1 MGGLG
6 MKRVGN
12 LVDDFTIENIIQAYK
27 VVRKNTLNK
36 NKIYKFEE
44 YYTSNISHVFKLLN
58 DYKVGK
64 YNIFLIKDP
73 KYRII
78 MSQNI
83 NDKIINHLMAD
94 ILIKVLEPS
103 LIRANVAS
111 RKGKGTSYGIKCLKK
126 YLNSMNG
133 EVYALKFDI
142 SKFFYNIDHN
152 VLKRMLKRKIKDKK
166 YLDILFKIIDST
178 DSDYVN
184 ESIIKLKEKEINYL
198 KNSNLNDKDKRIDEI
213 NRIPLY
219 KKGKGLGIG
228 NVVSQILAIFYLND
242 LDHFI
247 KEKLH
252 IKYYIR
258 YQDDGILL
266 EYDKEY
272 LKYCLDE
279 INKFVLDYG
288 LCLNDKT
295 RIINVSKEGADFIGF
310 RFYIK
315 NKIILKVRNNT
326 KKRFKKKMKLIK
338 KGKIKNGKNVVASY
352 KGHFKLGNCYYL
364 FKKFD
369 FKKILS

>member
-1 MGGLG
+1 

-12 LVDDFTIENIIQAYK
+12 LVNDFTIENIIKAYK

-44 YYTSNISHVFKLLN
+44 YYTSNISDVFRLLN

-94 ILIKVLEPS
+94 ILIKVLESS
-103 LIRANVAS
+103 LISANVAS
-111 RKGKGTSYGIKCLKK
+111 RKGKGTSYGIKYLKK
-126 YLNSMNG
+126 YLNKLDG

-142 SKFFYNIDHN
+142 SKFFYNIDHG

-184 ESIIKLKEKEINYL
+184 ESILKLKEKEINYL
-198 KNSNLNDKDKRIDEI
+198 KNSNLNDKYKRIAEI

-219 KKGKGLGIG
+219 EKGKGLGIG
-228 NVVSQILAIFYLND
+228 Y
-242 LDHFI
+242 
-247 KEKLH
+247 
-252 IKYYIR
+252 
-258 YQDDGILL
+258 
-266 EYDKEY
+266 
-272 LKYCLDE
+272 
-279 INKFVLDYG
+279 
-288 LCLNDKT
+288 
-295 RIINVSKEGADFIGF
+295 
-310 RFYIK
+310 
-315 NKIILKVRNNT
+315 RNYNIMQT
-326 KKRFKKKMKLIK
+326 VIMKLCFLF
-338 KGKIKNGKNVVASY
+338 Y
-352 KGHFKLGNCYYL
+352 K
-364 FKKFD
+364 
-369 FKKILS
+369 

>member
-1 MGGLG
+1 

-12 LVDDFTIENIIQAYK
+12 LVDDFTLENIIKAYK

-44 YYTSNISHVFKLLN
+44 YYTSNISNVFKLLKN
-58 DYKVGK
+58 YKVGK

-94 ILIKVLEPS
+94 ILIKVLDSS
-103 LIRANVAS
+103 LINTNVAS
-111 RKGKGTSYGIKCLKK
+111 RKGRGTSYGIKCLKK
-126 YLNSMNG
+126 YLNNMSG
-133 EVYALKFDI
+133 EVYALNFDI
-142 SKFFYNIDHN
+142 SKFFYNIDHD
-152 VLKRMLKRKIKDKK
+152 VLKKMLKKKIKDEEF
-166 YLDILFKIIDST
+166 LEILFKIIDST
-178 DSDYVN
+178 DEDYVN
-184 ESIIKLKEKEINYL
+184 IVINKLKEKEINYL
-198 KNSNLNDKDKRIDEI
+198 KNSNLNDKNKRIDEI

-219 KKGKGLGIG
+219 MKGKGLGIG

-266 EYDKEY
+266 SNDKGY
-272 LKYCLDE
+272 LKYCLKE
-279 INKFVLDYG
+279 INDFVLKYG
-288 LCLNDKT
+288 LRLNDKT
-295 RIINVSKEGADFIGF
+295 RIINVSKEGTDFIGF
-310 RFYIK
+310 RFYI
-315 NKIILKVRNNT
+315 NSKIVMKVRNNT
-326 KKRFKKKMKLIK
+326 KKRFKRKMKLIK
-338 KGKIKNGKNVVASY
+338 KGKIDNSQNVIASY
-352 KGHFKLGNCYYL
+352 KGHFKLGNCFNL
-364 FKKFD
+364 FFKFSKK
-369 FKKILS
+369 

>member
-1 MGGLG
+1 MT
-6 MKRVGN
+6 
-12 LVDDFTIENIIQAYK
+12 FSHHYK
-27 VVRKNTLNK
+27 PCTFSAGWL
-36 NKIYKFEE
+36 I
-44 YYTSNISHVFKLLN
+44 
-58 DYKVGK
+58 VGK

-103 LIRANVAS
+103 LINTNVAS

-142 SKFFYNIDHN
+142 SKFFYNIDHG

-166 YLDILFKIIDST
+166 YLDILFKTIDST

-198 KNSNLNDKDKRIDEI
+198 KNSNLND
-213 NRIPLY
+213 
-219 KKGKGLGIG
+219 
-228 NVVSQILAIFYLND
+228 

-266 EYDKEY
+266 ENNKEY

-295 RIINVSKEGADFIGF
+295 KIINVSKEGADFIGF

-315 NKIILKVRNNT
+315 DKIVLKIRNNT

-352 KGHFKLGNCYYL
+352 QGHFKLGNCYHL
-364 FKKFD
+364 FYKF
-369 FKKILS
+369 KP

>member
-1 MGGLG
+1 
-6 MKRVGN
+6 MKRVSN
-12 LVDDFTIENIIQAYK
+12 LVDDFTIENIIKAYK
-27 VVRKNTLNK
+27 MVRKNTLNK

-44 YYTSNISHVFKLLN
+44 YYTSNISNVFRLLN

-64 YNIFLIKDP
+64 YNIFLIREN

-94 ILIKVLEPS
+94 ILIKVIDTS
-103 LIRANVAS
+103 LINTNVAS
-111 RKGKGTSYGIKCLKK
+111 RKNRGTSYGIKYLKK

-142 SKFFYNIDHN
+142 SKFFYNINHD
-152 VLKRMLKRKIKDKK
+152 VLKKMLGRKIKDKK

-178 DSDYVN
+178 DESYVN
-184 ESIIKLKEKEINYL
+184 ECIIKLKKKEISYL
-198 KNSNLNDKDKRIDEI
+198 KNSDLKDKDKRIEEI

-219 KKGKGLGIG
+219 IKGKGLGIG

-258 YQDDGILL
+258 YQDDGM
-266 EYDKEY
+266 
-272 LKYCLDE
+272 
-279 INKFVLDYG
+279 VL
-288 LCLNDKT
+288 
-295 RIINVSKEGADFIGF
+295 V
-310 RFYIK
+310 
-315 NKIILKVRNNT
+315 
-326 KKRFKKKMKLIK
+326 
-338 KGKIKNGKNVVASY
+338 
-352 KGHFKLGNCYYL
+352 
-364 FKKFD
+364 
-369 FKKILS
+369 

>member
-1 MGGLG
+1 

-12 LVDDFTIENIIQAYK
+12 LVSEFTIENIIKAYK

-44 YYTSNISHVFKLLN
+44 YFTFNISNVYNLLN

-94 ILIKVLEPS
+94 ILVKVLDNF
-103 LIRANVAS
+103 LINTNVAS
-111 RKGKGTSYGIKCLKK
+111 RKGKGTSYGIKYLKK
-126 YLNSMNG
+126 YLNKLEG

-142 SKFFYNIDHN
+142 SKFFYNIDHD
-152 VLKRMLKRKIKDKK
+152 VLKRMLDKKIKDKK
-166 YLDILFKIIDST
+166 YLEILFKIIDST
-178 DSDYVN
+178 DEDYIN
-184 ESIIKLKEKEINYL
+184 ECIIKLKEREISYL
-198 KNSNLNDKDKRIDEI
+198 KNSNLNDKNKRIDEI

-219 KKGKGLGIG
+219 LKGKGLGIG

-266 EYDKEY
+266 SNDKCY
-272 LKYCLDE
+272 LKYCLE
-279 INKFVLDYG
+279 KINKFVLKYG
-288 LCLNDKT
+288 LRLNDKT
-295 RIINVSKEGADFIGF
+295 KIINVSKNGVDFIGF

-315 NKIILKVRNNT
+315 DKIILKVRNNT

-338 KGKIKNGKNVVASY
+338 KGKIKNSKNVIASY
-352 KGHFKLGNCYYL
+352 KGYFKLGNCYNL
-364 FKKFD
+364 
-369 FKKILS
+369 LNH

>member
-1 MGGLG
+1 
-6 MKRVGN
+6 MKRANN
-12 LVDDFTIENIIQAYK
+12 LVDDFTIENIIKAYK
-27 VVRKNTLNK
+27 MVRKNTLNK

-44 YYTSNISHVFKLLN
+44 YYTSNISNAFKLLN

-64 YNIFLIKDP
+64 YNIFLIREN

-103 LIRANVAS
+103 LISANVAS
-111 RKGKGTSYGIKCLKK
+111 RKGKGTSYGIRCLKK
-126 YLNSMNG
+126 YLNNMNG

-142 SKFFYNIDHN
+142 SKFFYNIDHG

-166 YLDILFKIIDST
+166 YLEILFKIIDST

-198 KNSNLNDKDKRIDEI
+198 KNSNLNDKEKRIDEVR
-213 NRIPLY
+213 RIPLY

-338 KGKIKNGKNVVASY
+338 KDKIKNGKNVVASY

>member
-1 MGGLG
+1 MGGLD

-12 LVDDFTIENIIQAYK
+12 LTDDFTIENIIKAYK
-27 VVRKNTLNK
+27 TVRKNTLNK

-44 YYTSNISHVFKLLN
+44 YYTSNISNVFKLLN
-58 DYKVGK
+58 DYKVSK

-94 ILIKVLEPS
+94 ILIKVLDSS
-103 LIRANVAS
+103 LINTNVAS
-111 RKGKGTSYGIKCLKK
+111 RKGKGTSYGIKYLKK
-126 YLNSMNG
+126 YLNKLDG

-142 SKFFYNIDHN
+142 SKFFYNIDHDI
-152 VLKRMLKRKIKDKK
+152 LKRMLERKIKDKK
-166 YLDILFKIIDST
+166 FLEILFKIIDST
-178 DSDYVN
+178 DEDYVN
-184 ESIIKLKEKEINYL
+184 ECIIKLKKKEINYL
-198 KNSNLNDKDKRIDEI
+198 KNSNLSDKDKRIDEI
-213 NRIPLY
+213 NKIPLY
-219 KKGKGLGIG
+219 MKGKGLGIG

-266 EYDKEY
+266 SNDKAY
-272 LKYCLDE
+272 LKYCLGE
-279 INKFVLDYG
+279 INNFVLRYG

-295 RIINVSKEGADFIGF
+295 RIINVSKNGVDFIGF

-315 NKIILKVRNNT
+315 NRIIMKVRNST
-326 KKRFKKKMKLIK
+326 KKRFKRKMKLIK
-338 KGKIKNGKNVVASY
+338 TGKIENGWSVIASY
-352 KGHFKLGNCYYL
+352 KGHFKLGNCYNL
-364 FKKFD
+364 FCKFIKK
-369 FKKILS
+369 

>member
-1 MGGLG
+1 

-12 LVDDFTIENIIQAYK
+12 LTSEFTIENIINAYK
-27 VVRKNTLNK
+27 MVRKNTLNK

-44 YYTSNISHVFKLLN
+44 YYTSNISNIFKLLD

-103 LIRANVAS
+103 LISTNVAS
-111 RKGKGTSYGIKCLKK
+111 RKNKGTSYGIKYLKK
-126 YLNSMNG
+126 YLNKLEG

-142 SKFFYNIDHN
+142 SKFFYNIDHEI
-152 VLKRMLKRKIKDKK
+152 LKEMLCFKIKDKK

-178 DSDYVN
+178 DEDYIN
-184 ESIIKLKEKEINYL
+184 KEIIKLKENEINYL
-198 KNSNLNDKDKRIDEI
+198 KKSNLNDKNKRINEI
-213 NRIPLY
+213 NKIPLY

-228 NVVSQILAIFYLND
+228 NVVSQILAIFNFNN

-258 YQDDGILL
+258 YQDDGILISN
-266 EYDKEY
+266 DKEY
-272 LKYCLDE
+272 LKYCLSKIEKVIDKYKLKLN
-279 INKFVLDYG
+279 NKT
-288 LCLNDKT
+288 K
-295 RIINVSKEGADFIGF
+295 IINVSKEGVDFIGF
-310 RFYIK
+310 RFYIVD

-326 KKRFKKKMKLIK
+326 KK
-338 KGKIKNGKNVVASY
+338 KI
-352 KGHFKLGNCYYL
+352 
-364 FKKFD
+364 
-369 FKKILS
+369 

>member
-12 LVDDFTIENIIQAYK
+12 LTDDFTIENIIKAYK
-27 VVRKNTLNK
+27 TVRKNTLNK

-103 LIRANVAS
+103 LISSNVAS

-126 YLNSMNG
+126 YLNNMNG

-142 SKFFYNIDHN
+142 SKFFYNIDHG
-152 VLKRMLKRKIKDKK
+152 VLKRMLKGKIKDKK

-228 NVVSQILAIFYLND
+228 NVVSQILAIFYLNG

-266 EYDKEY
+266 EYNKEY

-279 INKFVLDYG
+279 ISKFVLDYG

-326 KKRFKKKMKLIK
+326 KKRFKKKLKLIK
-338 KGKIKNGKNVVASY
+338 KGKIENGKNVVASY
-352 KGHFKLGNCYYL
+352 QGHFKLGNCYHL
-364 FKKFD
+364 FYKF
-369 FKKILS
+369 KP

>member
-1 MGGLG
+1 
-6 MKRVGN
+6 MKRANN
-12 LVDDFTIENIIQAYK
+12 LVNDFTIENVIKAYK

-44 YYTSNISHVFKLLN
+44 YYTSNISNVFRLLN

-103 LIRANVAS
+103 LISANVAS
-111 RKGKGTSYGIKCLKK
+111 RKNKGTSYGIKYLKK

-142 SKFFYNIDHN
+142 SKFFYNIDHDI
-152 VLKRMLKRKIKDKK
+152 LKKMLERKIKDKK

-178 DSDYVN
+178 DEDYVN
-184 ESIIKLKEKEINYL
+184 ECIIKLKEREISYL
-198 KNSNLNDKDKRIDEI
+198 KNSDLNDKNKRIDEI

-219 KKGKGLGIG
+219 EKGKGLGIG

-266 EYDKEY
+266 EYDKKY

-279 INKFVLDYG
+279 ISKFILDYG
-288 LCLNDKT
+288 LRLNDKT
-295 RIINVSKEGADFIGF
+295 KIINVSKNGVDFIGF

-326 KKRFKKKMKLIK
+326 KKRFKKKMKLIE
-338 KGKIKNGKNVVASY
+338 KGKIENGEHIIAS
-352 KGHFKLGNCYYL
+352 
-364 FKKFD
+364 
-369 FKKILS
+369 

>member
-1 MGGLG
+1 
-6 MKRVGN
+6 
-12 LVDDFTIENIIQAYK
+12 
-27 VVRKNTLNK
+27 
-36 NKIYKFEE
+36 
-44 YYTSNISHVFKLLN
+44 
-58 DYKVGK
+58 
-64 YNIFLIKDP
+64 
-73 KYRII
+73 
-78 MSQNI
+78 
-83 NDKIINHLMAD
+83 MAD

-103 LIRANVAS
+103 LISANVAS
-111 RKGKGTSYGIKCLKK
+111 RKGKGTSYGIKYLKK
-126 YLNSMNG
+126 YLNSMSG

-142 SKFFYNIDHN
+142 SKFFYNIDHG

-266 EYDKEY
+266 EHDKEY

-279 INKFVLDYG
+279 ISKFVLDYG

-326 KKRFKKKMKLIK
+326 KKDLR
-338 KGKIKNGKNVVASY
+338 KN
-352 KGHFKLGNCYYL
+352 
-364 FKKFD
+364 
-369 FKKILS
+369 